1 MANLT
6 NKELMAIE
14 DQLNSEQ
21 LLIKKYKAYATMCSD
36 PQIRTKFENYASEHQ
51 NHYNIVLNQLS

>member
-1 MANLT
+1 
-6 NKELMAIE
+6 MAIE

-51 NHYNIVLNQLS
+51 NHYNILLNQLS

>member
-36 PQIRTKFENYASEHQ
+36 PQIRTNESNCKM
-51 NHYNIVLNQLS
+51 